1 VGILRKPRG
10 AFVGSPDGDV
20 RGYVGAIW
28 NLSPQG
34 VKPRMVF
41 SVLWQSEVVS
51 FPDSMDLES
60 FGCFPR
66 MGYPELRGL
75 DWSSLVSESSGIW
88 TCSWWLSQIG
98 KRVP

>member
-1 VGILRKPRG
+1 
-10 AFVGSPDGDV
+10 
-20 RGYVGAIW
+20 
-28 NLSPQG
+28 
-34 VKPRMVF
+34 MVF

-88 TCSWWLSQIG
+88 TCS
-98 KRVP
+98 